1 VKYSSYFYLQI
12 LKTAIFPVL
21 FLCHFVLLGQNIN
34 KVKYKTLL
42 FDKCIAHID
51 SAYILPSS
59 IVVFDMANG
68 NIVSPNL
75 WSFNF
80 ASSSLVISDSLC
92 SLLPVLKIRY
102 VCLDFEHRFFVQK
115 KDTNSLFSVKDTV
128 IYYSAVAKKPFQPYD
143 SDGLIKQGNISR
155 GISAGNTR
163 GASLQSS
170 LDVRLSGKLNNDVE
184 IIAVITDNNIPVQP
198 DGNTQ
203 QLQEF
208 DKVFIEL
215 KKNTTGARFGDID
228 LSAGLGHFMKY
239 NKKTQGGLFYT
250 SWKNEG
256 SFLSKDTCSQ
266 KTSFAGGIS
275 KGKFAKNSFVGMNG
289 NQGPYKLT
297 GAENEMFIV
306 VLAGTEKVYINGE
319 LMTRGQSY
327 DYVIDYNLAEIT
339 FTSSRLITG
348 DQRIVV
354 EFEYSD
360 KNYVRSLFTGN
371 YEYSNKK
378 TNFRMAFYSE
388 QDARN
393 QPLQQELDEDDIF
406 LLQMAG
412 DNPLGAIAPGW
423 DSIGFSGDYVMY
435 AMIDS
440 LGIDS
445 VFLYSIDPSTAI
457 YKVSFSFVGKGKG
470 NYMPDNIPANGR
482 VFKWIAP
489 MAGIPQG
496 DYEPYIVLIP
506 PQKKQMFIAGA
517 DHQLSKNSSAGF
529 EFAVSNTDMNT
540 FSTLNNN
547 DNSGVA
553 AKVYFKHVS
562 LLRNDSLKPALKIIK
577 LFTYEFTE
585 ARFNGIDRYRAVEF
599 ERDWN
604 LSNKE
609 EPANDHIFT
618 AGFSLESGNKV
629 IAAYQAEYYTK
640 AAQMNGLNNRLNIN
654 MKKGIFNILNQ
665 SMFMTSNRET
675 FNTDFLKQK
684 GRVWLSP
691 SFAKIGIAYEQEINI
706 FKNIGDSLM
715 PNSYSF
721 FEFEPFLESPS
732 DTSLLRFR
740 GWYKHRNTQGVYDES
755 FKLNMQTKEVGS
767 SVSINNTGINSITFQ
782 GAYRLT
788 EYKDTLLQGYTGNT
802 DKALVGRLEH
812 QLNLF
817 KGSIT
822 SYMYYEIGS
831 GMEAKKD
838 FTYIEVAPGQGQY
851 TWNDYN
857 GNGIKEIDEFEM
869 SVYQDEANYIRI
881 ILPSNDFVRVF
892 TLQFNETFVIEPSRA
907 WRNDTTKMKKFVS
920 RFSNRLQYSLG
931 KKTQSDGFSER
942 FLPFTGGFSDS
953 TLISMGSGFSNT
965 FFFNR
970 AHPVYSARYRL
981 SENINKAFLINGFE
995 LRRLQTHE
1003 LQTVWNISRSIGTEV
1018 EFRQGSK
1025 ENDSEFSIQ
1034 RRYTIEFSNISPKFH
1049 YQPDV
1054 KQRYSLVGGYRISDN
1069 TYQGGTERAKIIT
1082 VGPECRFPIKESMV
1096 VNLRWMYHDI
1106 QYNGI
1111 SGTPLAYEMLE
1122 SLEAGVNFTWNIMVQ
1137 YTVSKAL
1144 QLSFM
1149 YDGRQPQGK
1158 QMIHFGSIQLKAL
1171 L

>member
-1 VKYSSYFYLQI
+1 VKYTSSFHLKI

-21 FLCHFVLLGQNIN
+21 FFCHFALLGQNIN
-34 KVKYKTLL
+34 KVKYKTLM

-59 IVVFDMANG
+59 LVVFDMTNG
-68 NIVSPNL
+68 NIVSPKL

-80 ASSSLVISDSLC
+80 ATSSIVISDSLC
-92 SLLPVLKIRY
+92 AIQPVLKIRY
-102 VCLDFEHRFFVQK
+102 VCLDIDPKFFVQK
-115 KDTNSLFSVKDTV
+115 KDTSSLFSRKDSIV
-128 IYYSAVAKKPFQPYD
+128 YYSAVQKKPFQPYD
-143 SDGLIKQGNISR
+143 NDGLMKQGSISR

-170 LDVRLSGKLNNDVE
+170 LDIRLSGKLNNDVE

-215 KKNTTGARFGDID
+215 KKNTSGARFGDID
-228 LSAGLGHFMKY
+228 LASGTGHFMKY

-250 SWKNEG
+250 SWLNDG
-256 SFLSKDTCSQ
+256 SILSKDTCTQ
-266 KTSFAGGIS
+266 KASIAGGIS
-275 KGKFAKNSFVGMNG
+275 KGKFARNSFVGMNG

-319 LMTRGQSY
+319 LMTRGQNY

-339 FTSSRLITG
+339 FSSSRLITG

-378 TNFRMAFYSE
+378 TNFKMVFYSE

-393 QPLQQELDEDDIF
+393 QPLQQEIDENDIF
-406 LLQMAG
+406 ILQMAG
-412 DNPLGAIAPGW
+412 DNPLGAVVPGW

-440 LGIDS
+440 LGLDS
-445 VFLYSIDPSTAI
+445 IFLYSIDPTTAI

-489 MAGIPQG
+489 VAGIPQG

-506 PQKKQMFIAGA
+506 PQKKQMFTAAA
-517 DHQLSKNSSAGF
+517 DHQVSKNTSVGF

-540 FSTLNNN
+540 FSSFDNN
-547 DNSGVA
+547 DNSGVG
-553 AKVYFKHVS
+553 AKVYFRNVTQ
-562 LLRNDSLKPALKIIK
+562 LRNDSLRPTLKLIK
-577 LFTYEFTE
+577 LLSYEFTE

-604 LSNKE
+604 LSAKE
-609 EPANDHIFT
+609 EAANDHIFS
-618 AGFSLESGNKV
+618 AGISLASASNV
-629 IAAYQAEYYTK
+629 IAAYQAEYYVK
-640 AAQMNGLNNRLNIN
+640 AAQMNGFKNRLNIN
-654 MKKGIFNILNQ
+654 MKKGIFHVFNQ
-665 SMFMTSNRET
+665 SMYMTSDRET

-684 GRVWLSP
+684 GRIWLSP
-691 SFAKIGIAYEQEINI
+691 SFVKVGMAYEHEINV
-706 FKNIGDSLM
+706 FKSIGDSLM

-721 FEFEPFLESPS
+721 LEFEPFLESPS
-732 DTSLLRFR
+732 DSSLVRFR
-740 GWYKHRNTQGVYDES
+740 SWYKHRNTQGVYDES
-755 FKLNMQTKEVGS
+755 FKQNMQTKEVGS
-767 SVSINNTGINSITFQ
+767 SVSINDNGKNTITFQ

-788 EYKDTLLQGYTGNT
+788 EYKDTLLQGYTGKT
-802 DKALVGRLEH
+802 DQALVGRLEH
-812 QLNLF
+812 QLHLF

-857 GNGIKEIDEFEM
+857 GNGIKEIDEFEL
-869 SVYQDEANYIRI
+869 SVYQDEASYIRI
-881 ILPSNDFVRVF
+881 ILPSNDFVKVF

-907 WRNDTTKMKKFVS
+907 WRNDTTALKKCIS
-920 RFSNRLQYSLG
+920 RFSNRLQFSLG
-931 KKTQSDGFSER
+931 KKTQTDEFSER
-942 FLPFTGGFSDS
+942 FLPISGGFSDS

-970 AHPVYSARYRL
+970 AHPVYSGRYRF

-995 LRRLQTHE
+995 LRRVKAHE
-1003 LQTVWNISRSIGTEV
+1003 LQMVWNISPSIGTEA
-1018 EFRQGSK
+1018 EFRQGTK

-1034 RRYTIEFSNISPKFH
+1034 RRYTIEFTDISPKFH
-1049 YQPDV
+1049 YQTDV
-1054 KQRYSLVGGYRISDN
+1054 KQRYSIVGGYRISDN
-1069 TYQGGTERAKIIT
+1069 TYQGGTERAVIFT
-1082 VGPECRFPIKESMV
+1082 AGPEFRFPIKESMI
-1096 VNLRWMYHDI
+1096 VNLRCMYHDI
-1106 QYNGI
+1106 EYNGI

-1122 SLEAGVNFTWNIMVQ
+1122 SLEAGVNFTWNIMLQ
-1137 YTVSKAL
+1137 YSVSKAL
-1144 QLSFM
+1144 QLSFI

-1158 QMIHFGSIQLKAL
+1158 KMIHFGSIQLKAL